1 MSRDRRRVGTRTP
14 KKLLLIWCEG
24 EETEVNYF
32 NAYKS
37 QITNLTVQVKS
48 SPRGGNAQYFVT
60 SCAKETRQ
68 LEQRQG
74 IQFDEVYCVFD
85 KDHNSP
91 ADFNHAVI
99 TATQKKL
106 IPIYSNLSFEWWYVL
121 HFSASPT
128 AHTQSAYEHSLSKA
142 LERPYKKADSSLFE
156 KLQTYQPQA
165 IQNAKAQHRSCCE
178 EPPANQLPCT
188 LVYKL
193 VERLNQ
199 ELPHDSTR

>member
-1 MSRDRRRVGTRTP
+1 MSRDRRRAGTRTP

-48 SPRGGNAQYFVT
+48 SPRGGNAQHFVN

-85 KDHNSP
+85 KDNNSP
-91 ADFNHAVI
+91 VDFNTAVSN
-99 TATQKKL
+99 AAQKKL

-121 HFSASPT
+121 HFSGTPSS
-128 AHTQSAYEHSLSKA
+128 HTQAAYEQFLAKA
-142 LERPYKKADSSLFE
+142 FGQAYKKADSSLFK
-156 KLQTYQPQA
+156 KLQPHQSQA
-165 IQNAKAQHRSCCE
+165 IQRAERQYQSCCHH
-178 EPPANQLPCT
+178 PPSSQLPCT
-188 LVYKL
+188 LVYQL

-199 ELPHDSTR
+199 ELPA